1 MERKN
6 SKIRKEWFNMPKTKK
21 HKKPKKPAK
30 PKKPPKKSG
39 SSGSLYDGVGSYC

>member
-1 MERKN
+1 MKMKN
-6 SKIRKEWFNMPKTKK
+6 NKIRKEWFNMAKTKK
-21 HKKPKKPAK
+21 PKKPKKPAK